1 MKSSEITAVIIAKNE
16 AQMLKNCIE
25 TLQWCSEILVIDDGS
40 TDDTAKIA
48 EQTGARVIQYSNT
61 SFAKLRNEALKHVKT
76 NWIFYI
82 DADERVTPTLAKE
95 IMVQMET
102 SEAGALLMHRSNI
115 FFGRTFAHG
124 GWEQDTVTR
133 IFRKSDL
140 KEWQGM
146 IHESPIFNGEVVTLQ
161 TPLIHFS
168 HRNIVSG
175 LHKTASWTPMEA
187 ELLYESGLPKVG
199 VLTILRKGCME
210 FLRRGVLK
218 KGYKDGEAG
227 LVEAI
232 IQGINRMLVYAQV
245 WELQQKP
252 PLSDQYTH
260 HEAKITKQ
268 WSDQS

>member
-16 AQMLKNCIE
+16 AQMLKSCIK
-25 TLQWCSEILVIDDGS
+25 TLQWCSEVLVIDDGS

-48 EQTGARVIQYSNT
+48 EQVGARVIQYSNS

-95 IMVQMET
+95 IMVHMET
-102 SEAGALLMHRSNI
+102 SEASALRMPRSNI

-124 GWEQDTVTR
+124 GWEDDTVTR
-133 IFRKSDL
+133 IFKKSEL

-146 IHESPIFNGEVVTLQ
+146 IHESPIFEGDVVDLQ
-161 TPLIHFS
+161 TSLTHFS
-168 HRNIVSG
+168 HRNIVAG

-187 ELLYESGLPKVG
+187 ELLYDSGLPRVS
-199 VLTILRKGCME
+199 VITILRKGLFE
-210 FLRRGVLK
+210 FLRRGVFK
-218 KGYKDGEAG
+218 MGYKDGEAG

-252 PLSDQYTH
+252 PLSDQYTS
-260 HEAKITKQ
+260 HEAKIRKQ
-268 WSDQS
+268 WSDHS